1 MLRIHDALTGRTGE
15 LAPGRAV
22 RLHTCTPASAEPSGH
37 LGDLRPHVLAD
48 VIRRLLESRRVRVVA
63 CRGPLPGGDA
73 AALGAFRRVAGAL
86 NLRPPEHEPLADE
99 AAEAA
104 VELIAGL
111 VERGRAH
118 LAPDGSVRL
127 GAPADDHPAPPGAA
141 ASPSAAASPGAAAS
155 SGAAAPSGH
164 AAPSGGPALAGGEGR
179 SGSIAQGGMTGAQG
193 APAGGGV
200 DPVLW
205 AVSGGEPAWDSP
217 WGRGAPAAGVRCQAA
232 ARRSLGARVDILVA
246 GGDAPSHGDEPLL
259 ETGHVVAGGPVR
271 FDGPAL
277 SAEQVTEAGLDPL
290 AVRLAYLE
298 HHYREPVHLTWDL
311 LRDADREV
319 RRWRARVA
327 GWAESPSAPLSSG
340 YVERVEAALD
350 DDLDTPAALRTLRDL
365 DGDDSVAA
373 GAKFESF
380 LHLDQV
386 LALDLS
392 AEIGRAPAPTL

>member
-22 RLHTCTPASAEPSGH
+22 RLHTCAPASAEPSGQ
-37 LGDLRPHVLAD
+37 LGDLRPHVLSD
-48 VIRRLLESRRVRVVA
+48 IIRRLLESRRVRVVA
-63 CRGPLPGGDA
+63 CRGPLPGDP

-86 NLRPPEHEPLADE
+86 NLRPPEHEPLAAE

-111 VERGRAH
+111 VEQGRAH
-118 LAPDGSVRL
+118 LDADGSVRL
-127 GAPADDHPAPPGAA
+127 GAVTGGTTGAQ
-141 ASPSAAASPGAAAS
+141 
-155 SGAAAPSGH
+155 AAP
-164 AAPSGGPALAGGEGR
+164 GGEG
-179 SGSIAQGGMTGAQG
+179 
-193 APAGGGV
+193 V
-200 DPVLW
+200 DRVLW
-205 AVSGGEPAWDSP
+205 SVSGGGPAWDSP

-246 GGDAPSHGDEPLL
+246 GGDAPPHGDEPLI
-259 ETGHVVAGGPVR
+259 ETGHVVVSGPVR
-271 FDGPAL
+271 LDGPGL
-277 SAEQVTEAGLDPL
+277 SPEQVTGAGLDPL

-311 LRDADREV
+311 LRDADRTV

-327 GWAESPSAPLSSG
+327 GWAESPSAPLASG
-340 YVERVEAALD
+340 HVERVEAALD
-350 DDLDTPAALRTLRDL
+350 DDLDTPAALRALRDL

-386 LALDLS
+386 LALDLA
-392 AEIGRAPAPTL
+392 AEIGRAPAPVPAP